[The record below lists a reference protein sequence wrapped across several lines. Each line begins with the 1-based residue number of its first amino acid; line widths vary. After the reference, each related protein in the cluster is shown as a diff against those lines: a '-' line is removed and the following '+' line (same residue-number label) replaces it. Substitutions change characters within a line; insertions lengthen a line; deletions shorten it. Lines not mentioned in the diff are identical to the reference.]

1 MRLIGIGALA
11 LSITLSACQIVDRT
25 TSCHTLDQDLA
36 SLTQI
41 LSGDFFSAADGGAS
55 EGRPIYLRIRNIT
68 PRTGQRHAMYA
79 EMRHDGPDGAFYRQ
93 LIYLFD
99 EGTERVENRMQAYRV
114 ADKQA
119 ASQLVFSP
127 DAYADGRVEV
137 TSSLSDDCY
146 TVWTKTESGF
156 SGWLDP
162 ERCIIIGK
170 RGDQRRIESRTEIS
184 RASIGQLERGYSL
197 DMDLLF
203 GNATGELYVWP
214 RVTPT
219 KAD

>member
-1 MRLIGIGALA
+1 MRLFGTAALA
-11 LSITLSACQIVDRT
+11 LTMPLSACQTMDRT
-25 TSCHTLDQDLA
+25 APSSTLDRDLA

-41 LSGDFFSAADGGAS
+41 LSGDFFSAANGGAR
-55 EGRPIYLRIRNIT
+55 EGRPIYLRVRNIT
-68 PRTGQRHAMYA
+68 PQVGQRHAMYA
-79 EMRHDGPDGAFYRQ
+79 EMRHDGPDGEFYRQ

-119 ASQLVFSP
+119 ASQLVSNP
-127 DAYADGRVEV
+127 DAYADGKVEV

-162 ERCIIIGK
+162 ERCVITGK

-184 RASIGQLERGYSL
+184 SASIGQLERGYSL
-197 DMDLLF
+197 EMDLLF

-219 KAD
+219 QAD